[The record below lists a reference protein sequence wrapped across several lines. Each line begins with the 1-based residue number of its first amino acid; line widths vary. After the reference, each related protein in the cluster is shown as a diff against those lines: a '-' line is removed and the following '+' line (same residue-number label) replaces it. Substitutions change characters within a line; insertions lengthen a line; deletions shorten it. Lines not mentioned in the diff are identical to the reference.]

1 MTASGGLPFAI
12 LFCARRLRRDDS
24 ARQRLGNSLL
34 RFDQPPT
41 MTQEQTRNQKLE
53 IGKEKRG
60 KGKDKLEIRNW
71 KLEVRERRRAVLSCE
86 CARASSFDRGES
98 EGFRIPLPCH
108 PP

>member
-12 LFCARRLRRDDS
+12 LLCARRLRRDDS

-41 MTQEQTRNQKLE
+41 MTKEQTRNQKLE

-71 KLEVRERRRAVLSCE
+71 KLEVRARRRVVLSRE